1 MKLYRFRLV
10 PESPWLTPW
19 QSDTLAGL
27 LCWACARTEGDVALQ
42 RDVITPA
49 LAGQPPFVVSDA
61 FPNDWLP
68 VPSVVRLAN
77 WPPDQRKTV
86 KRAHW
91 LSQASFERFQ
101 HGTVPGTSDLIQKSG
116 VLAYTQLRNCIGR
129 VTNTTSQGGQ
139 LFALEESVLAKEG
152 RFLTVYVR
160 VLDGLVTRFWEWVE
174 ELASWGF
181 GADRSVGKGQFRL
194 DSVLEPV
201 PALDNVRGANGSV
214 VLSTFQPASADPAD
228 GAWEAFTK
236 YGKLGP
242 DYGLENVFK
251 RPLILL
257 RPGACF
263 RASQPQGW
271 CGRAIPMKELLA
283 PGVVMDLAGLGK
295 GVVHWAYGL
304 SVPFVWPWKDTHE

>member
-1 MKLYRFRLV
+1 MNLYRFHII

-27 LCWACARTEGDVALQ
+27 LCWACAHTEGDVALQ

-49 LAGQPPFVVSDA
+49 LAGQPPFALSDA

-68 VPSVVRLAN
+68 VPHMVRLAN

-86 KRAHW
+86 KQARW
-91 LSQASFERFQ
+91 LPQASFERFQ
-101 HGTVPGTSDLIQKSG
+101 NGAIPDITDLISESG
-116 VLAYTQLRNCIGR
+116 VKEYIQLRNSIGR
-129 VTNTTSQGGQ
+129 ATNTTSHGGQ
-139 LFALEESVLAKEG
+139 LFPLEETVMAKESG
-152 RFLTVYVR
+152 FLTVYVR
-160 VLDGLVTRFWEWVE
+160 VQDGLKTRFWQWVK

-194 DSVLEPV
+194 NSELEPFSNFDKV
-201 PALDNVRGANGSV
+201 IDANGSI
-214 VLSTFQPASADPAD
+214 VLSTFQPTPGDPAD
-228 GAWEAFTK
+228 GAWESFTK

-263 RASQPQGW
+263 RSSQPYEW
-271 CGRAIPMKELLA
+271 YGRAIPMSELLA
-283 PGVVMDLAGLGK
+283 PDVVTELMGRGK
-295 GVVHWAYGL
+295 SIVQWAFGL
-304 SVPFVWPWKDTHE
+304 SVPFIWPSEETP